1 MPAPLVQ
8 PAMRTVLPPTRQ
20 VAAAHFGRV
29 SVVRIACA
37 NSRNERVEPRPARA
51 RRGIAARI
59 FSAGKGTPITPV
71 EHTKTSCGVM
81 PSSAAARRAV
91 ARAAVIPAGPTEQ
104 FALPEFTTTARRR
117 PFAFRRCLRQ
127 STTGAACT
135 RFVVKTAAAEAG
147 SSLTSMP
154 RSSAPVFFNPHAVA
168 AKRNPRGNT
177 AGGCGGLMPR
187 LPIARA

>member
-51 RRGIAARI
+51 TRGIAARI
-59 FSAGKGTPITPV
+59 LSAGKGTPITPV

-81 PSSAAARRAV
+81 PSSAAARTAV
-91 ARAAVIPAGPTEQ
+91 ARAAVIPAGPTDQ
-104 FALPEFTTTARRR
+104 FALLEPSLPLRNGSAHGIERGPSRDRARRERGFNRR
-117 PFAFRRCLRQ
+117 PFQKISFKNR
-127 STTGAACT
+127 
-135 RFVVKTAAAEAG
+135 
-147 SSLTSMP
+147 
-154 RSSAPVFFNPHAVA
+154 
-168 AKRNPRGNT
+168 
-177 AGGCGGLMPR
+177 
-187 LPIARA
+187 